1 MTVTEP
7 QIGAFVAVLA
17 RAGGLAVTAPVIG
30 DSGVPVR
37 ARLIFV
43 MAIAFVVGPNRQGI
57 LLSDVAGVAIM
68 ELAVGLLTGLTARFV
83 MSRAAIAGQLMGLS
97 LGLGFASQY
106 DHNAGESAGT
116 LRMMI
121 TSIAGLIFL
130 ATGGLESIIQ
140 SASSSPATIGQLA
153 VLGPQLLHEGT
164 AAFGHGLAL
173 AAPIILASLVGN
185 VGLALIN
192 RAAPAANI
200 FSIALVGVLVLGG
213 IALLATSGELVG
225 GLVNDARSA
234 IDVLQ
239 GTSV

>member
-1 MTVTEP
+1 VTITEP

-17 RAGGLAVTAPVIG
+17 RAGGLAATAPVIG
-30 DSGVPVR
+30 DTGVSTR

-43 MAIAFVVGPNRQGI
+43 LVIAFVVGPNRPGL

-83 MSRAAIAGQLMGLS
+83 MSRAAVAGQLMGLS
-97 LGLGFASQY
+97 LGLGFASQF

-121 TSIAGLIFL
+121 TSVAGLLFL
-130 ATGGLESIIQ
+130 ATGGLESIVQ
-140 SASSSPATIGQLA
+140 SASASPATIGQLA
-153 VLGPQLLHEGT
+153 LLGPQLLAEGT
-164 AAFGHGLAL
+164 SAFSHGLAL

-200 FSIALVGVLVLGG
+200 FSIALPAVLVLGG
-213 IALLATSGELVG
+213 IVLLATSGELVG
-225 GLVNDARSA
+225 GLLNDARSA
-234 IDVLQ
+234 LDVLQ
-239 GTSV
+239 GTL